1 MQKKNYPDTLMRNR
15 FVTAAAAIVLFAA
28 MAVSVFVNIYTDN
41 TNELKESMRGLFC
54 AHFVDVGQGNACLL
68 SDPDGKYMLI
78 DAGDSENSV
87 YLIKYLKNLGVEKIE
102 YLVITHPHEDHY
114 GGARDVIRNFDVE
127 KLLLYKEFKDTYPYD
142 TLAYVLRERNEN
154 SATVLAGCG
163 DNYTFG
169 KAEFE
174 IISPENP
181 DLTNYNDSSLALRV
195 KYGDTAFLFT
205 GDAGKNMES
214 AMIKSGYELKSD
226 VFCAGHHGSS
236 SSNSLKFLKAVNPE
250 FIVVSCAK
258 DNEYGHPHRESVKNF
273 AKIGASVL
281 ETSKNGD
288 IIFSSDGEKV
298 ELLGVRKDP
307 PAQ

>member
-1 MQKKNYPDTLMRNR
+1 MRNR
-15 FVTAAAAIVLFAA
+15 FVIAAAAVVFFAA
-28 MAVSVFVNIYTDN
+28 MAVSVFVSIYTDN
-41 TNELKESMRGLFC
+41 TDELKESTRGLFC
-54 AHFVDVGQGNACLL
+54 AHFIDVGQGNACLL
-68 SDPDGKYMLI
+68 SDPDGKFMLI
-78 DAGDSENSV
+78 DAGDNENSN
-87 YLIKYLKNLGVEKIE
+87 YLVKYLKNFDVEKIE

-127 KLLLYKEFKDTYPYD
+127 KLVLYKEYKDTYPYD
-142 TLAYVLRERNEN
+142 VLSYVLEERNEN
-154 SATVLAGCG
+154 SQTVLADFG
-163 DNYTFG
+163 DKYTFG

-214 AMIKSGYELKSD
+214 AMINSDCELKSD

-236 SSNSLKFLKAVNPE
+236 SSNSLKFLKIVNPD

-258 DNEYGHPHRESVKNF
+258 DNEYGHPHKESVKNF
-273 AKIGASVL
+273 GKIGATVL
-281 ETSKNGD
+281 ETGKNGD
-288 IIFSSDGEKV
+288 IVFSSDGKNV
-298 ELLGVRKDP
+298 KLLAMRKNPLD
-307 PAQ
+307 QETSER